1 MKSAQDIRKE
11 DLEVINELENEKL
24 NDINLKEIDTLLSS
38 KIDQDTQT
46 TAGKTSEKNLNANK
60 KVKPSVKLSLTQAKT
75 FEPKGQNSH
84 IGIKESKGSTKKI
97 LDAIIQ
103 RISSQHHRGALE
115 HSRTKATPGLVE
127 TKKAGNQENKTLLSS
142 DNLTVQKATEKTQNS
157 SPRYTKIANKAKKA
171 QSQRDSIVF
180 SRLEAIA
187 HNILRVLRHRDNS
200 NQGSKVHYKINRD
213 DLLKIR
219 DFIKTTRDPSIERKI
234 KVHSAKGALTAIK
247 NLMKLIKRNKLGNDK
262 LRNTYEAAKAADSH
276 AFSKSKVPKDD
287 KNRPESKERQQKPA
301 SVLANNGTKP
311 EHNKK
316 YYLEK
321 LKMLRIKLLKDKL
334 LRVLRMRD
342 GDKLNVDL
350 KRLKSK
356 LEKQEKREKRNEEPV
371 KQEHKKQTDKEKAEN
386 KSKTKKI
393 SHKISKELRNIIQ
406 KKIQKLKT
414 IMKKQEGAVERG
426 TKRFLLARGP
436 SSFRKNLI
444 SLENLD
450 ANKMTNEDLKRLHDK
465 INEWIEVEE
474 KLERGTENGEAKDEI
489 SSGINDASDLLS
501 SLQLADVNGKKVDE
515 NKENEEKKNLEIT
528 IDINKHGKNDT
539 NPSISIKKVNGNEV
553 EIVPN
558 ESQQDNKMYTSN
570 GNPTVANSNYPTV
583 TIPPEN
589 NMINGATVNIDATNA
604 MNQASKM
611 YSNNGNPA
619 VTNNDNPSQLT
630 SSQNIPNGN
639 NEERNRYKLNGNA
652 AEIEKNPNIP
662 GSNPGITNPSGSRY
676 LKEMAK
682 AYMDGKAISENQNFG
697 EKMKKLEEN
706 FENNVNYL
714 ENNNN
719 NNILNNKESL
729 ENPNTN
735 KQNDYNKNL
744 PSNNLNEFEPKTV
757 GDFGSTST
765 QQGPINSGNK
775 NILQNNQDYNEK
787 NLKSDQNIKNKEQFQ
802 QMSNSGSNND
812 KFSAMSGYNALGNT
826 INSGDSVSKDFNKNI
841 ATSKDVNSYTV
852 NGNTA
857 GNNFNDISNKK
868 KVESTNADQV
878 GHNIDVS
885 NGGQVSNVG
894 QAPSSDQAANTKQF
908 KNGGQMT
915 NVGQIANKGQFA
927 NGGQVANGDQ
937 VVNEGKDSGG
947 NQVTNVG
954 QAPSSDQAADAGQ
967 LKNGGQ
973 VASGGQVGNEEQVVN
988 AGKDPNTDRV
998 TNVSWA
1004 TDEGKATNQGQL
1016 GNGGQATNQ
1025 EHFANGGKDP
1035 DGGQVTNTDQ
1045 VSSNDQV
1052 ANAGQVTNIGKA
1064 INEGILPNGHVIT
1077 NVADVTNKQTQL
1089 VNIQNPETQ
1098 QNINN
1103 AVNQLV
1109 TTMNQDNPTSVTA
1122 GKQHS
1127 VSNQPGK
1134 LKEIHPA
1141 KKLKVTNP
1149 DYDDQDYDYSEAEK
1163 EQEDDEANIAEQE
1176 KQLQNKTPF
1185 LQSGQTNKLIPQ
1197 HNPEQ
1202 NVPPANLPVHST
1214 SLSHHNDGPQNMNQN
1229 PNIKTSRP
1237 TVFHRVNSPTLNQP
1251 TALNTAPKMP
1261 GTIQNIPNK
1270 QRLILSNSHQ
1280 LNERIDDDQNT
1291 GTDHNNLGVAS
1302 SGKLSNKLKQ
1312 HSHSVHTF
1320 SRREK
1325 SGQPLQQVGLVKQET
1340 KTESN
1345 KGESDQTQQENG
1357 VHGFILNGKEIQDDR
1372 IGENTIV
1379 KTDQAKLSSSNE
1391 NKIRPSDMTSEHVNP
1406 GNGNS
1411 EENIA
1416 HEDPKP
1422 TDVTV
1427 NNAELNTN
1435 LHGKALL
1442 DNFLDEERS
1451 KETHSSQSVTQS
1463 LNTAKHNVHNGKPHK
1478 NLGSVLNGKAMKDE
1492 EMRDDETE
1500 NKQNEIG
1507 VDQNSEEMDE
1517 TKSRDNLDEEVI
1529 RDDHSSKTNEGVP
1542 EGSNTG
1548 PHNSQVQSTKTDNTE
1563 STVNLDQ
1570 DPTKASSPHNSEAL
1584 SAETDDMQPSN
1595 DNSDVPQYSAK
1606 LVGDDD
1612 EEVETNSN
1620 TVPSMRNVK
1629 HWNKH
1634 HRIKKARHRFYQLR
1648 KHHKPILHKK
1658 TKYRSHRFPV
1668 HLILKNNKHVQNTDN
1683 IQSANETLFNQTT
1696 VDDLQQ
1702 NTKPKAIVNLKKIP
1716 DTDAL
1721 IRGAL
1726 RSIPS
1731 EIIHIVKTQPK
1742 LKPVATKS
1750 GAKVMTVSNETAM
1763 NEDLTF
1769 VMPKLKKVKM
1779 EVNSLGRKE
1788 TTNLQDVKFIENE
1801 AHSNDQKS
1809 SSGGGGGGGLETSS
1823 IRIPGSQIAAQSLVG
1838 ENKMANLNSNDVTSS
1853 HEMAPSNDVDRM
1865 ASSTDP
1871 TDLTEYEHRIDIAE
1885 RTGAGDIVPVGVGTN
1900 NPSVSPVSENPS
1912 QNTPT
1917 GGQGAPPE
1925 HVLLSPNSA
1934 KGEDLLKPLG
1944 NDPDGKLAA
1953 IQDIGALTKAQKEQE
1968 TNQDPDKISDPAFL
1982 EGMSNRVS
1990 VSGTP
1995 LNTMEMANTP
2005 SIPLRDVDQ
2014 PGSTIMIPG
2023 EKLKRDEKG
2032 AWAKRKTGGQDKNAQ
2047 FTVDNKVV
2055 ALRTGSNNLKF
2066 ATSPKNSQ
2074 LHSVAIGQ
2082 QTEKPAVGGQVDEHE
2097 AALTSAKHNL
2107 DTNLAPRIAQLV
2119 KEIIRE
2125 SLGNRQVLSEEKT
2138 QKKATKEILDEP
2150 SKDAEVLLKS
2160 EKLET
2165 KPYHAPTD
2173 NARKENGAISQ
2184 VSQQVKNL
2192 ADSSKASV
2200 FLPHV
2205 PSNPEGDQLF
2215 LGGES
2220 HPADIAGTMN
2230 TLSESNL
2237 SKEEKLKLIKEYQ
2250 ESQKTSHTATGM
2262 KPSKAESSPA
2272 SPEVEESKIQ
2282 ELLRNGKFNEHDLK
2296 SDFAGKEAA
2305 MQDMMLLE
2313 KERDIDDKLSQA
2325 HLMASQPSKQK
2336 GPGGELAAGSQR
2348 QNAMS
2353 LPGNLSPDITLP
2365 GNISPG
2371 ASLPEALPAGT
2382 SPLGNGLST
2391 NIGLPGN
2398 RLPGIGSQGEISG
2411 FQGQIPGSRPHFF
2424 SKLDASMMDKETRM
2438 AKLLEQA
2445 QGGMP
2450 KGQQRDHNVYGSR
2463 KV

>member
-1 MKSAQDIRKE
+1 MRTDACYRFVTSSIYSDTWCNIFLLQGSSQVKSAQDIRKE

-24 NDINLKEIDTLLSS
+24 NDTNLKEIDTLLSS

-46 TAGKTSEKNLNANK
+46 TSGKTSEKNLNTNK
-60 KVKPSVKLSLTQAKT
+60 KAKPSVKLSSTQAKT

-115 HSRTKATPGLVE
+115 HSRTKATPGLAE

-157 SPRYTKIANKAKKA
+157 SPRYIKIANKAKKA

-187 HNILRVLRHRDNS
+187 HNILRVLRHRENS
-200 NQGSKVHYKINRD
+200 NQGSKLHYKINRD

-219 DFIKTTRDPSIERKI
+219 DFIKTTRDPNIERKI

-262 LRNTYEAAKAADSH
+262 LRNTYEAEKAADSH
-276 AFSKSKVPKDD
+276 AFSKSKVPTDD
-287 KNRPESKERQQKPA
+287 KNRPESKEQRKTA
-301 SVLANNGTKP
+301 TVLANNGTKP

-316 YYLEK
+316 YFLEK
-321 LKMLRIKLLKDKL
+321 LLRIKLLKDKL

-356 LEKQEKREKRNEEPV
+356 LEKQEKREKRNEEEPV
-371 KQEHKKQTDKEKAEN
+371 KQEHKKQADKEKAEN

-558 ESQQDNKMYTSN
+558 ESQHDNKMYTSN
-570 GNPTVANSNYPTV
+570 GNPTVTNNNYPTV
-583 TIPPEN
+583 TIPPE
-589 NMINGATVNIDATNA
+589 NMINGATVNIDATNG

-630 SSQNIPNGN
+630 SSQNTPNGN
-639 NEERNRYKLNGNA
+639 NEERNRYTLNGSPA
-652 AEIEKNPNIP
+652 ATEKNPNIP
-662 GSNPGITNPSGSRY
+662 GSNPGITNPSGNRY

-719 NNILNNKESL
+719 NNILNSKESL

-744 PSNNLNEFEPKTV
+744 PSNNLNEFKPKTV

-765 QQGPINSGNK
+765 QQGTINSGNK

-826 INSGDSVSKDFNKNI
+826 VNSGDSVSKDFNKNI
-841 ATSKDVNSYTV
+841 ATTQDVNSYTV
-852 NGNTA
+852 NSNTA
-857 GNNFNDISNKK
+857 GNRFSKNDISNKK
-868 KVESTNADQV
+868 KVESTNVDQV
-878 GHNIDVS
+878 GHNIHVS

-894 QAPSSDQAANTKQF
+894 QAPSSGHAANAVQF
-908 KNGGQMT
+908 
-915 NVGQIANKGQFA
+915 
-927 NGGQVANGDQ
+927 
-937 VVNEGKDSGG
+937 VNEGKDSDG
-947 NQVTNVG
+947 NQDTNVG

-973 VASGGQVGNEEQVVN
+973 VASGGQVGNEEHVVN
-988 AGKDPNTDRV
+988 AGKDPNRDQV
-998 TNVSWA
+998 TNVSRA
-1004 TDEGKATNQGQL
+1004 TNEGKGTN
-1016 GNGGQATNQ
+1016 
-1025 EHFANGGKDP
+1025 
-1035 DGGQVTNTDQ
+1035 GGQVTNTDQ

-1064 INEGILPNGHVIT
+1064 INEGVLPNGHVIT
-1077 NVADVTNKQTQL
+1077 NVADVTNRQAQL
-1089 VNIQNPETQ
+1089 VNIHNPDAQ

-1103 AVNQLV
+1103 AANQLV
-1109 TTMNQDNPTSVTA
+1109 TTMNHDNPTSVTA

-1197 HNPEQ
+1197 HNPEH
-1202 NVPPANLPVHST
+1202 NVSPGNLPVHST

-1237 TVFHRVNSPTLNQP
+1237 TVFHRVNAPTLNQP

-1261 GTIQNIPNK
+1261 ETIENIPNK

-1280 LNERIDDDQNT
+1280 LNERVDDDQNT

-1345 KGESDQTQQENG
+1345 KGESDQTQQENE

-1379 KTDQAKLSSSNE
+1379 KTDQAKLSSSNK
-1391 NKIRPSDMTSEHVNP
+1391 NKIRPSDMTSEHANP

-1463 LNTAKHNVHNGKPHK
+1463 LNTAKHDVHNGKPHK

-1492 EMRDDETE
+1492 EMKDDEIE

-1517 TKSRDNLDEEVI
+1517 TKSTDNLDEEVI
-1529 RDDHSSKTNEGVP
+1529 RDDHSSNTNEGVP
-1542 EGSNTG
+1542 QGSNTG
-1548 PHNSQVQSTKTDNTE
+1548 PHNSQDQSTKTDNTE

-1570 DPTKASSPHNSEAL
+1570 DPTKASSPHNSEVL
-1584 SAETDDMQPSN
+1584 SAKTDNVQPSN

-1612 EEVETNSN
+1612 EEMETNSN

-1658 TKYRSHRFPV
+1658 TKHRSHRFPV
-1668 HLILKNNKHVQNTDN
+1668 HLILKNNKHVQTTDN
-1683 IQSANETLFNQTT
+1683 IQSANDTLFNQTT

-1702 NTKPKAIVNLKKIP
+1702 NTKPKAINLKKIP

-1731 EIIHIVKTQPK
+1731 EIIHIAKTQPQ
-1742 LKPVATKS
+1742 LEPLATKS
-1750 GAKVMTVSNETAM
+1750 GANVVTVSNETAM

-1779 EVNSLGRKE
+1779 AVNSLSRKE
-1788 TTNLQDVKFIENE
+1788 TTNLQDVKFIEKE

-1809 SSGGGGGGGLETSS
+1809 TSGGGGGLETSS
-1823 IRIPGSQIAAQSLVG
+1823 IGIPGSQVAAQSLVG

-1853 HEMAPSNDVDRM
+1853 HEMAPSNEVDRM

-1885 RTGAGDIVPVGVGTN
+1885 RTGAGDIVPVEVGTN
-1900 NPSVSPVSENPS
+1900 NPSVSPESENPS
-1912 QNTPT
+1912 QDTPT

-1953 IQDIGALTKAQKEQE
+1953 IQDISALTKAQKEQE

-1982 EGMSNRVS
+1982 EEMSNRVS

-2055 ALRTGSNNLKF
+2055 ALGTGSNNLKF

-2107 DTNLAPRIAQLV
+2107 DTNFAPRIAQLV

-2173 NARKENGAISQ
+2173 NVRKENGASSQ
-2184 VSQQVKNL
+2184 VSPQVKNL

-2205 PSNPEGDQLF
+2205 PSNPEGDQVF

-2250 ESQKTSHTATGM
+2250 ESQKTSHAATGM
-2262 KPSKAESSPA
+2262 KPSKAESSPV

-2336 GPGGELAAGSQR
+2336 GPGGELGSQR
-2348 QNAMS
+2348 ENAMS

-2411 FQGQIPGSRPHFF
+2411 FQGQIPRSRPHFF